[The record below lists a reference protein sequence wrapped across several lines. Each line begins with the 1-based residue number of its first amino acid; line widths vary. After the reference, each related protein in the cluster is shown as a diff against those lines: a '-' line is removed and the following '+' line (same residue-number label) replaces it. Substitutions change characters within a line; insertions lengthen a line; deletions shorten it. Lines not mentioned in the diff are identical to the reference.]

1 MVLLGG
7 KMCGRFVG
15 GHGLNVSSWFD
26 GNMWV
31 VVGDGVNSYVWLDS
45 WVGVIPLRVRF
56 NRLYELVENMMSTVA
71 DVSFRMRRGGETWK
85 WQRRL
90 CCDMLDN
97 IFLQVNVVVKWQWLL
112 DPLKVYSVNK
122 TYQFLVVFD
131 VPS

>member
-1 MVLLGG
+1 
-7 KMCGRFVG
+7 
-15 GHGLNVSSWFD
+15 
-26 GNMWV
+26 
-31 VVGDGVNSYVWLDS
+31 
-45 WVGVIPLRVRF
+45 VGVIPLRVRF